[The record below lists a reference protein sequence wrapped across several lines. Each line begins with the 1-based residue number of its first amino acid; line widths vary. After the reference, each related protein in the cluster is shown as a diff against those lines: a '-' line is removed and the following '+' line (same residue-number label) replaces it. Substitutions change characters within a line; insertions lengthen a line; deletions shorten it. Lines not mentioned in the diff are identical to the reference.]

1 MYSSSRS
8 FLFEADVVG
17 LRYMAQGYSKSISIP
32 KALLKKKEGIA
43 VLPLDEYEQMKEE
56 LEMFRSKSLAGDIEA
71 ARKEVKSGEVL
82 SLEEVDKKPISIL
95 KYKHYVGQQT

>member
-1 MYSSSRS
+1 MCMRKVCFHAGQYKNSYRP

-17 LRYMAQGYSKSISIP
+17 LRYMAQGYSKSITIP

-71 ARKEVKSGEVL
+71 ARKEVKSGEIL
-82 SLEEVDKKPISIL
+82 SLEEVGRKLDL
-95 KYKHYVGQQT
+95 

>member
-1 MYSSSRS
+1 M
-8 FLFEADVVG
+8 VG